1 MRQTCSAVV
10 IILGLSLT
18 SLFAETPSAEIKLRE
33 LDLDG
38 LMVQN
43 GTLSLTLTFDVRK
56 DDLFDEVIFDFYLLM
71 NPQDKD
77 FDQQFTHCRTVHR
90 YMEKQ
95 TSAKSG
101 VRLGAA
107 AMDAINP
114 RNNCK
119 YAVVATFRGEEIGVE
134 NSEDDRW
141 WEDSALGMPVE
152 NVLSRF
158 SNVPIVRFWESEQR

>member
-1 MRQTCSAVV
+1 MRRIVLLVWIMGCV
-10 IILGLSLT
+10 SLT
-18 SLFAETPSAEIKLRE
+18 PLYAEAPAPEIKLRE
-33 LDLDG
+33 LELEG

-43 GTLSLTLTFDVRK
+43 GNLTLTLTFDVRK
-56 DDLFDEVIFDFYLLM
+56 DDIFDELTFDFYLLM

-77 FDQQFTHCRTVHR
+77 FEPQFTHCRTVHR
-90 YMEKQ
+90 YLEKQ

-101 VRLGAA
+101 VKLGPAVL
-107 AMDAINP
+107 DAINP

-141 WEDSALGMPVE
+141 WEDSALGDPVE
-152 NVLSRF
+152 NVLERSA
-158 SNVPIVRFWESEQR
+158 NVPIVRVWESE